1 MAKASTSA
9 KTTALAKTPKILLF
23 AAVGW
28 LTVKIVKAKFA

>member
-9 KTTALAKTPKILLF
+9 KTTVLAKTPKILLF

-28 LTVKIVKAKFA
+28 LTIKIVKVKFA